1 MKTYESIVNYLK
13 ESICAG
19 VSFKEKR
26 EGVIQVFLPISGRDG
41 DVFNIYLKQ
50 DLGGWRITDFGSTLM
65 RLSYE
70 FDLDKLLTGNRLKQF
85 ELMLSEADIKSRD
98 GELVKLSSPE
108 RLASSLFEFATTLVR
123 VSDLGLWTHHRT
135 ESNFY
140 DDLANELTILFPQC
154 ELKRDYPITWLGD
167 GYFVDYRLL
176 NGTENELYV
185 FGVPS
190 GDKAKLVTLTLERM
204 LRMKPEFGV
213 LVICKNMDDLPKL
226 DRKRMINAANDI
238 VTDMTEKEAIS
249 RKINR
254 YLKAV

>member
-1 MKTYESIVNYLK
+1 MNTYESIVNYLK

-41 DVFNIYLKQ
+41 DLFNIYLKQ
-50 DLGGWRITDFGSTLM
+50 DLGGWRVTDFGSTLM

-70 FDLDKLLTGNRLKQF
+70 FDLDKVLTGNRLKQF
-85 ELMLSEADIKSRD
+85 ELMLSEAEIENQD

-108 RLASSLFEFATTLVR
+108 RLASNLFEFATTLVR
-123 VSDLGLWTHHRT
+123 VSDLSLWMHYRT

-140 DDLANELTILFPQC
+140 DDLARELTGLFPSYK
-154 ELKRDYPITWLGD
+154 LIRDDPITWLGE

-176 NGTENELYV
+176 NSIDNELYV

-190 GDKAKLVTLTLERM
+190 GDKAKLVTLTIERM
-204 LRMKPEFGV
+204 LRLKPEFEV
-213 LVICKNMDDLPKL
+213 VVICKNMDDLSKF

-238 VTDMTEKEAIS
+238 VTDMTEKEAIT
-249 RKINR
+249 RKVNR
-254 YLKAV
+254 HLRAV